1 MDERQVRLVGCFLA
15 IFPELRIDEITKATS
30 TSVETWD
37 SVAGVALLAAVEE
50 EFGISIEVE
59 NLAMF
64 NSYDGFLTYLQEV
77 ESRGPI
83 SIDREAV
90 GRAASK
96 S

>member
-1 MDERQVRLVGCFLA
+1 
-15 IFPELRIDEITKATS
+15 
-30 TSVETWD
+30 
-37 SVAGVALLAAVEE
+37 VEE